1 MIQHVINATKKIG
14 QTRTGGCL
22 IVCSLLANATFAAK
36 QSLDQNCFSPRMT
49 TIISRAKDEINNRL
63 YITLATVDNHSS
75 PWNAPVYTA
84 FDKKH
89 HFYWMSSLTSQHSQN
104 IRGNRKTFAVIYNS
118 TVPEGT
124 GFGVYLRGNS
134 YELNSTDIE
143 DINHGIAVI
152 ASRINRTYK
161 RPASEFLYPN
171 PRRVY
176 KFIPRQAWVN
186 TTVTVHGKRADTR
199 LEITRCLL

>member
-1 MIQHVINATKKIG
+1 MMVKIFKYSCVIIY
-14 QTRTGGCL
+14 
-22 IVCSLLANATFAAK
+22 SLHANATFASA
-36 QSLDQNCFSPRMT
+36 QLSDQNCSSPQMAQ
-49 TIISRAKDEINNRL
+49 IISRAKDEINNRL

-104 IRGNRKTFAVIYNS
+104 IRGNGKTFAVIYNS

-134 YELNSTDIE
+134 YELKSTDID
-143 DINHGIAVI
+143 DINHGIEVI
-152 ASRINRTYK
+152 ASRINRPYT

-176 KFIPRQAWVN
+176 KFIPHQAWVN
-186 TTVTVHGKRADTR
+186 TIITVDGKRVDRR

>member
-1 MIQHVINATKKIG
+1 M
-14 QTRTGGCL
+14 
-22 IVCSLLANATFAAK
+22 
-36 QSLDQNCFSPRMT
+36 
-49 TIISRAKDEINNRL
+49 
-63 YITLATVDNHSS
+63 YITLATVDSHSS

-104 IRGNRKTFAVIYNS
+104 IRGNGKTFTVIYNS
-118 TVPEGT
+118 TVPEGK

-134 YELNSTDIE
+134 YELKSTDIE
-143 DINHGIAVI
+143 DIKHGIQVI
-152 ASRINRTYK
+152 ASRINRPYT

-176 KFIPRQAWVN
+176 KFIPNQAWVN
-186 TTVTVHGKRADTR
+186 TIITVAGKRVDRR
-199 LEITRCLL
+199 LEITHCLL